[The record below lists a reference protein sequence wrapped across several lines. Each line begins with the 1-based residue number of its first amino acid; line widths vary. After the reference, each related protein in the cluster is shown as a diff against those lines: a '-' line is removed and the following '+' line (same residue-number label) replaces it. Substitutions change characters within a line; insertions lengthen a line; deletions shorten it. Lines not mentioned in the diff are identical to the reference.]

1 MLSNFLNR
9 ILTSITLIIILSFG
23 LYYNEF
29 SWSVLV
35 IFFLCLCFYE
45 FYNLINKIN
54 LSKIFKIIIIILIAL
69 YLYFFYLLVIRIK
82 IDFGEET
89 ILILLVACIFSDIGG
104 YAVGKLV
111 GGRKL
116 TIISPN
122 KTVSGAIGSIVFT
135 IFGTSLSLIL
145 LNKINMGSIEIKFSF
160 ASYLW
165 MVLMSIYCQAGDLF
179 ISYFKRKAK
188 VKDTGNIL
196 PGHGGILDRVD
207 GIIFAI
213 PFGFFTYNLLIFNS
227 SV

>member
-23 LYYNEF
+23 LYYNEV

-45 FYNLINKIN
+45 FYKLINKIN

-69 YLYFFYLLVIRIK
+69 YLCFFYSLVTRIK
-82 IDFGEET
+82 IDFGEEI

-145 LNKINMGSIEIKFSF
+145 LNKINMGFTEIKFSF

-213 PFGFFTYNLLIFNS
+213 PFGFFTYNFLIFNS